1 MCSIYVFCLSS
12 VHVTSEFK
20 RNFLYLSCFCF
31 NLHFEHFHT
40 AAFFSSRKMTVE
52 IFSHLLWYHS
62 PETEQNAM
70 KNLLSSFESSSKND
84 TQNFQYN
91 GRRCIISFPR
101 LTRFVCCENGVIV
114 SFSNCANNV
123 SSPHY
128 TLVVSSLFR
137 LMVVRISVAKVI
149 SKILQLHS
157 FPCCCIAFGIMRSFA
172 SSLFLKRAIC

>member
-12 VHVTSEFK
+12 VHVTSKFK

-40 AAFFSSRKMTVE
+40 AAFFSSRKMTAE
-52 IFSHLLWYHS
+52 ISSHLLWYHS

-101 LTRFVCCENGVIV
+101 LTRFVCCENGAIV

-123 SSPHY
+123 SS
-128 TLVVSSLFR
+128 
-137 LMVVRISVAKVI
+137 
-149 SKILQLHS
+149 LHS
-157 FPCCCIAFGIMRSFA
+157 GCKFFVQAYGCTDIGCKSYSKNSAVTPISLLLHRFWNYAKLCIFPLS
-172 SSLFLKRAIC
+172 